1 MLIVWSTELHLLV
14 DGHSSESNLLKD
26 ADKIQDLLDQLP
38 GLIDMVKISKPF
50 VVEYT
55 DGISKIDWGITG
67 FVLIA
72 ESHISIHTFPERNY
86 VNIDVFSCKEFDYTN
101 VADKVAGAFRLV
113 EYNVTVLERG
123 IEYLNR
129 STDDL
134 PVIRQSFNS
143 SENGR

>member
-1 MLIVWSTELHLLV
+1 MHLLV

-38 GLIDMVKISKPF
+38 GLIDMVKISKPL

-143 SENGR
+143 LENGR

>member
-1 MLIVWSTELHLLV
+1 MHLLV

-26 ADKIQDLLDQLP
+26 ADKIQDLLGQLP
-38 GLIDMVKISKPF
+38 GLIDMVKISKPL

-143 SENGR
+143 SGNGR

>member
-1 MLIVWSTELHLLV
+1 MHLLV

-38 GLIDMVKISKPF
+38 GLIDMVKISKPL

-113 EYNVTVLERG
+113 EYNMTVLERG

-143 SENGR
+143 LENGR

>member
-1 MLIVWSTELHLLV
+1 
-14 DGHSSESNLLKD
+14 
-26 ADKIQDLLDQLP
+26 
-38 GLIDMVKISKPF
+38 MVKISKPL

-113 EYNVTVLERG
+113 EYNMTVLERG

-143 SENGR
+143 LENGR